1 MKIEG
6 PGPLR
11 PSSNRPSKG
20 SSKSGSSSFADSLG
34 GTGKGA
40 QSVAGGAPITQVDAL
55 LSLQEVP
62 DSLERRK
69 RHVKRGFDL
78 LERLEV
84 IRDAL
89 LTGQLPLNRLD
100 DLATALR
107 LDACQPDLVLH
118 PTSAGGQTLL
128 QSLVEGDEE
137 MTMFHIADVGSD
149 MVLRARAPARDH

>member
-78 LERLEV
+78 LERLEG

-107 LDACQPDLVLH
+107 KQREAVDDPRLKEIIEEIELRCA
-118 PTSAGGQTLL
+118 
-128 QSLVEGDEE
+128 VELAKLG
-137 MTMFHIADVGSD
+137 
-149 MVLRARAPARDH
+149 R

>member
-11 PSSNRPSKG
+11 PSSNRPSKETRKGG
-20 SSKSGSSSFADSLG
+20 SSRFADNLG
-34 GTGKGA
+34 GSDTGA
-40 QSVAGGAPITQVDAL
+40 QSVGSGGPITQVDAL

-62 DSLERRK
+62 DSLDKRK
-69 RHVKRGFDL
+69 RQVKRGLDL

-107 LDACQPDLVLH
+107 KQREAVDDPRLKEIIEEIELRCA
-118 PTSAGGQTLL
+118 
-128 QSLVEGDEE
+128 VELAKLG
-137 MTMFHIADVGSD
+137 
-149 MVLRARAPARDH
+149 R

>member
-107 LDACQPDLVLH
+107 KQREAVDDPRLKEIIEEIELRCA
-118 PTSAGGQTLL
+118 
-128 QSLVEGDEE
+128 VELAKLG
-137 MTMFHIADVGSD
+137 
-149 MVLRARAPARDH
+149 R